1 MVAIELVK
9 ACPGAANNDDE
20 AGGQGEIVTNRSSG
34 MASPSAVVGPRLAG
48 FRLEVPLVA
57 DACKVRAS
65 TPNVEFWLAALLGW
79 RDPRPVKKAPP
90 VACGAQNYAKETCL
104 HTRAFRLRIRG
115 AGTTPRVQPHG

>member
-1 MVAIELVK
+1 MTTRL
-9 ACPGAANNDDE
+9 
-20 AGGQGEIVTNRSSG
+20 
-34 MASPSAVVGPRLAG
+34 AVREKSLPTGVPAWQARVPFVGPRLAG

-57 DACKVRAS
+57 DACKVSAS

-104 HTRAFRLRIRG
+104 HTRAFRLRILG
-115 AGTTPRVQPHG
+115 AGTTPRVQPHGYNHHG